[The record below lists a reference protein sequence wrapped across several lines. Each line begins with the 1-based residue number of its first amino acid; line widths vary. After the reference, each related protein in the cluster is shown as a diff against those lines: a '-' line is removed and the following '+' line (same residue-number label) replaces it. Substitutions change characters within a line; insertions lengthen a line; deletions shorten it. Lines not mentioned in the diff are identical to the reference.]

1 MDLVNP
7 DTQEQEQQQSSITD
21 GGLFNTVYA
30 NVTTLL
36 RKSTAVELTWKDLKV
51 KSRAGDVTLLSEL
64 SGTVVGRFLAVMGPS
79 GSGKTTFLNTLS
91 LRAEGVAVKNGR
103 ARIGGQDYDHRDIKE
118 LSGYVMQEDVLFE
131 RMTAFEVLMFAAE
144 MKMHPSC
151 TMADRRRRVNKVLKL
166 LDLTPCRDVIVG
178 GPLLKGLS
186 GGQRKRL
193 TVAVELITRPPIFF
207 LDEPTSGL
215 DSVNALALVQTL
227 RNLALNEKVTVV
239 ATIHQPSTRMF
250 ELFDDL
256 LLLERGQVMY
266 HGPASQVVQT
276 FAAKGYP
283 CPPMM
288 NPAEWILEVVMSPEG
303 RSGIVSASAISSIQ
317 SMWESQ
323 SMPLVNST
331 NSDLNTTTTTDIEE
345 GLAEPPLRPTKR
357 RRISWLRQFW
367 VLFLRASKLTLRDRF
382 LLVTQV
388 IQTILMS
395 LLVGGVFFQVPSN
408 VESTGFKRAALFF
421 CTVNQGIFGALMTI
435 NNFPAERK
443 VIVRERLAGMY
454 PCSAYFIAKCAS
466 EVVFQCAYPLLFS
479 CVVYWMIGLRPTAS
493 AFFTFLGF
501 MELCVFASNSVAL
514 LISPVASNVLM
525 ASAVLPLAIE
535 IARLF
540 GGFFMPPIKLPIY
553 FVWLD
558 AISYVK
564 YVYMAITMN
573 EFQGAPLTC
582 STNSSS
588 CINGDVVL
596 QQLGIDYI
604 PIYACA
610 LVLIGL
616 IVVLRGFT
624 YLALR
629 IKG

>member
-1 MDLVNP
+1 MDPLDMESNAQRTV
-7 DTQEQEQQQSSITD
+7 DS
-21 GGLFNTVYA
+21 GLFNTVYGA
-30 NVTTLL
+30 VATML
-36 RKSTAVELTWKDLKV
+36 RPSTAVELSWKNMKV
-51 KSRAGDVTLLSEL
+51 KSKAGDVTLLSDL
-64 SGTVVGRFLAVMGPS
+64 CGSVVGRFLAVMGPS
-79 GSGKTTFLNTLS
+79 GSGKSTFLNTLS
-91 LRAEGVAVKNGR
+91 LRTEGVALKEGR
-103 ARIGGQDYDHRDIKE
+103 AQIAGQEYDHRDIKE

-144 MKMHPSC
+144 MKMHPDC
-151 TMADRRRRVNKVLKL
+151 TAADRRRRVNKVLKL

-178 GPLLKGLS
+178 GPLLKGMS

-215 DSVNALALVQTL
+215 DSVNALGLVQTL
-227 RNLALNEKVTVV
+227 RNLALKEKVTVV

-256 LLLERGQVMY
+256 LVLERGCVMY
-266 HGPASQVVQT
+266 HGAASQAVPY
-276 FAAKGYP
+276 FASCGYP
-283 CPPMM
+283 CPSLM

-303 RSGIVSASAISSIQ
+303 RERIAAAPSATSMDTKTIQ
-317 SMWESQ
+317 SMWDNDVV
-323 SMPLVNST
+323 PLTDQTAPIN
-331 NSDLNTTTTTDIEE
+331 NGDLDEE
-345 GLAEPPLRPTKR
+345 APSPLPPIAPTKKE
-357 RRISWLRQFW
+357 RISWLRQFW
-367 VLFLRASKLTLRDRF
+367 VLFVRASKLTLRDRF
-382 LLVTQV
+382 LLVTQI

-395 LLVGGVFFQVPSN
+395 LLVGGVFFQVPNDVS
-408 VESTGFKRAALFF
+408 SASFKRAALFF
-421 CTVNQGIFGALMTI
+421 CAVNQGIFGALMTI

-454 PCSAYFIAKCAS
+454 PCSAYFIAKCVS
-466 EVVFQCAYPLLFS
+466 EVVFQFVYPLLFS
-479 CVVYWMIGLRPTAS
+479 CIVYWMIGFRPTAS
-493 AFFTFLGF
+493 AFFIFLGF

-535 IARLF
+535 VARLF

-573 EFQGAPLTC
+573 EFQDASLSCPAINVT
-582 STNSSS
+582 S
-588 CINGDVVL
+588 CINGNNVL
-596 QQLGIDYI
+596 QELGIDYM

-616 IVVLRGFT
+616 ILVLRMCT
-624 YLALR
+624 YIALR